1 MLRFADVSRQ
11 RRGPGP
17 GLLGPGLLQLLLPEA
32 EGEGHGLAPGEAAG
46 PASLSLGAEEVR
58 RGGGVETFERSVRR
72 EETGVAVK
80 GLKMLRRE
88 ARGRG
93 TGQRKAGSVHGRMTL
108 AHIRQ
113 AFDLQA
119 LGHLQER
126 GKILLVNGDFAPVH
140 ELQESLHLVVSDIF
154 EKDNWVLV
162 RSVVEHGLKVRGAGR
177 QDHLVGLQVQS
188 VAGDRDIHESF
199 MIEKILED
207 GKEIVLVVIPAETV
221 LLWLT
226 GCGDSHGSA

>member
-17 GLLGPGLLQLLLPEA
+17 GLPGPGLLQLLLPEA

-58 RGGGVETFERSVRR
+58 RGGGVETLERSVRR
-72 EETGVAVK
+72 EETGVGLK
-80 GLKMLRRE
+80 GLKMLRR
-88 ARGRG
+88 R
-93 TGQRKAGSVHGRMTL
+93 TGQRKAGSGHGRLTL

-119 LGHLQER
+119 LGNLQER
-126 GKILLVNGDFAPVH
+126 GEILLVNGDFAPVH